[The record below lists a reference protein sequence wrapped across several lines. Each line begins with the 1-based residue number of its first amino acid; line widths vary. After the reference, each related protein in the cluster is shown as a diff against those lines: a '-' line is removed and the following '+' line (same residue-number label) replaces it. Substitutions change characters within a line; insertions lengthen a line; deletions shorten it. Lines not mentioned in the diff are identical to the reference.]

1 MPFELPK
8 LKFEYTDLEPHID
21 TMTMEIHHS
30 KHHAAYVTN
39 LNKALETFP
48 NLQNKSIEE
57 LLSNLANLPDAIR
70 TAVRNHGG
78 GHYNHSLFWELLT
91 PKSEYNENSRV
102 AEEINKTYGS
112 LENFKMEF
120 GKTAMNRFGS
130 GWAWLLMDKNKHFSI
145 ASTPNQDAP
154 ISEGLFPVLALDVWE
169 HAYYLMHQNRRAD
182 YINSFWKVVNWVQVE
197 ENYKKGLEAL

>member
-1 MPFELPK
+1 
-8 LKFEYTDLEPHID
+8 
-21 TMTMEIHHS
+21 
-30 KHHAAYVTN
+30 
-39 LNKALETFP
+39 
-48 NLQNKSIEE
+48 
-57 LLSNLANLPDAIR
+57 
-70 TAVRNHGG
+70 
-78 GHYNHSLFWELLT
+78 LFWELLT

-120 GKTAMNRFGS
+120 GKAAMNRFGS
-130 GWAWLLMDKNKHFSI
+130 GWAWLLMDKNKQLSI

-197 ENYKKGLEAL
+197 ENYKKGLESL